1 MKRYILGIFTLI
13 LILTTVSA
21 QEQTVT
27 ATNDT
32 TPALTKKEL
41 RKQRV
46 ARRNFH
52 YNILGG
58 PSYTPDFGALIGGS
72 ALMTF
77 RMNPSDTTQ
86 LRSVLHM
93 SIAYMFKGGVNLK
106 RIFGAQALSVFVMP
120 PSVDELQR
128 RLEGRGT
135 DSPETIARRVAKA
148 EQELAFA
155 PQFDRVV
162 VNDCLATA
170 VAEAERITE
179 AFIG

>member
-1 MKRYILGIFTLI
+1 MRKYILSIFTLI

-86 LRSVLHM
+86 LRSVLPM
-93 SIAYMFKGGVNLK
+93 SIAYMFKGGVNLMVK
-106 RIFGAQALSVFVMP
+106 PQLFFKGDRFRSSESLSTRIRKTTSTASVTARTKITSEATVP
-120 PSVDELQR
+120 ANTVTAAYKST
-128 RLEGRGT
+128 RGFCSAWEKAT
-135 DSPETIARRVAKA
+135 SLPARR
-148 EQELAFA
+148 
-155 PQFDRVV
+155 
-162 VNDCLATA
+162 
-170 VAEAERITE
+170 
-179 AFIG
+179 

>member
-1 MKRYILGIFTLI
+1 MRKYILSIFTLI

-86 LRSVLHM
+86 LRSVLPM
-93 SIAYMFKGGVNLK
+93 SIALYVLK
-106 RIFGAQALSVFVMP
+106 AAS
-120 PSVDELQR
+120 
-128 RLEGRGT
+128 T
-135 DSPETIARRVAKA
+135 
-148 EQELAFA
+148 
-155 PQFDRVV
+155 
-162 VNDCLATA
+162 
-170 VAEAERITE
+170 
-179 AFIG
+179 

>member
-1 MKRYILGIFTLI
+1 MQPHSYDMKRYILGIFTLI

-58 PSYTPDFGALIGGS
+58 PSYTPDFGALVGGS

-77 RMNPSDTTQ
+77 RMNPGDTTQ
-86 LRSVLHM
+86 LRSVLPM
-93 SIAYMFKGGVNLK
+93 SIAYMFKGL
-106 RIFGAQALSVFVMP
+106 
-120 PSVDELQR
+120 
-128 RLEGRGT
+128 RGT
-135 DSPETIARRVAKA
+135 LLE
-148 EQELAFA
+148 
-155 PQFDRVV
+155 
-162 VNDCLATA
+162 
-170 VAEAERITE
+170 
-179 AFIG
+179 

>member
-1 MKRYILGIFTLI
+1 MQPYSYDMRKYILSIFTLI

-58 PSYTPDFGALIGGS
+58 PSYTPDFGALIG
-72 ALMTF
+72 
-77 RMNPSDTTQ
+77 
-86 LRSVLHM
+86 
-93 SIAYMFKGGVNLK
+93 
-106 RIFGAQALSVFVMP
+106 LS
-120 PSVDELQR
+120 L
-128 RLEGRGT
+128 
-135 DSPETIARRVAKA
+135 IH
-148 EQELAFA
+148 
-155 PQFDRVV
+155 
-162 VNDCLATA
+162 
-170 VAEAERITE
+170 I
-179 AFIG
+179 

>member
-1 MKRYILGIFTLI
+1 MRKYILSIFTLI

-86 LRSVLHM
+86 LRSVLPM
-93 SIAYMFKGGVNLK
+93 SIAYMFKGGVNLMVK
-106 RIFGAQALSVFVMP
+106 PQLFFKGDRFRIFGKFVYKNTEDNFYGIGSARTKITSEATVP
-120 PSVDELQR
+120 ANTVTAAYKST
-128 RLEGRGT
+128 RGSCSAWEKAT
-135 DSPETIARRVAKA
+135 SLPARR
-148 EQELAFA
+148 
-155 PQFDRVV
+155 
-162 VNDCLATA
+162 
-170 VAEAERITE
+170 
-179 AFIG
+179 

>member
-1 MKRYILGIFTLI
+1 MQPYSYDMRKYILSIFTLI

-77 RMNPSDTTQ
+77 RMYVSC
-86 LRSVLHM
+86 VH
-93 SIAYMFKGGVNLK
+93 
-106 RIFGAQALSVFVMP
+106 
-120 PSVDELQR
+120 
-128 RLEGRGT
+128 
-135 DSPETIARRVAKA
+135 
-148 EQELAFA
+148 
-155 PQFDRVV
+155 
-162 VNDCLATA
+162 
-170 VAEAERITE
+170 
-179 AFIG
+179 

>member
-1 MKRYILGIFTLI
+1 MRKYILSIFTLI

-58 PSYTPDFGALIGGS
+58 PSYTPEICELIGGS
-72 ALMTF
+72 ELMTF
-77 RMNPSDTTQ
+77 RMITRDTSQ
-86 LRSVLHM
+86 KRSVQHK
-93 SIAYMFKGGVNLK
+93 S
-106 RIFGAQALSVFVMP
+106 
-120 PSVDELQR
+120 
-128 RLEGRGT
+128 
-135 DSPETIARRVAKA
+135 
-148 EQELAFA
+148 
-155 PQFDRVV
+155 
-162 VNDCLATA
+162 
-170 VAEAERITE
+170 
-179 AFIG
+179 

>member
-1 MKRYILGIFTLI
+1 MQPYSYDMRKYILSIFTLI

-27 ATNDT
+27 ATKDT

-77 RMNPSDTTQ
+77 RINPS
-86 LRSVLHM
+86 
-93 SIAYMFKGGVNLK
+93 
-106 RIFGAQALSVFVMP
+106 
-120 PSVDELQR
+120 
-128 RLEGRGT
+128 
-135 DSPETIARRVAKA
+135 
-148 EQELAFA
+148 
-155 PQFDRVV
+155 
-162 VNDCLATA
+162 
-170 VAEAERITE
+170 
-179 AFIG
+179 